1 MKVFRDSLLVFS
13 RAMRLNLRNPAW
25 VVVGMAQPV
34 LYLALFGPLL
44 EPMAGMPGMPPGN
57 SWQIFTPGLLMTL
70 GLFGAAFAGFGM
82 LAEFRTGVIERMRV
96 TPLSRFSLLFGR
108 VLRDVVTLLVQA
120 CLLLLVAILIF
131 GLDAPLDGLLLGLLL
146 VALLGTTMASLS
158 YGLALVLKSEEAF
171 APLLNSMMLPL
182 MLLSGILL
190 PMTMGPNWLQ
200 AASRVNPVSYIVDS
214 ARAAFRG
221 DFTDQTFLIG
231 AVLSLVLAAGAAIW
245 GSRVFSRET
254 A

>member
-1 MKVFRDSLLVFS
+1 MKVLQDSLLVFGRS
-13 RAMRLNLRNPAW
+13 IRLNLRNPAW
-25 VVVGMAQPV
+25 VAVGMAQPV
-34 LYLALFGPLL
+34 LYLTLFGPLL
-44 EPMAGMPGMPPGN
+44 EPMSGMRGMPPGD

-82 LAEFRTGVIERMRV
+82 LAEFREGVIERMRV

-108 VLRDVVTLLVQA
+108 VLRDVVVLLVQA
-120 CLLLLVAILIF
+120 VLLLLVATLVF
-131 GLDAPLDGLLLGLLL
+131 GLDAPFDGLLLGLLL
-146 VALLGTTMASLS
+146 VALLGITMASLS
-158 YGLALVLKSEEAF
+158 YGLALVLKSEEVF
-171 APLLNSMMLPL
+171 APLLNSLMLPL

-190 PMTMGPNWLQ
+190 PMTMGPDWLQ
-200 AASRVNPVSYIVDS
+200 AASRVNPVSHIVDS

-231 AVLSLVLAAGAAIW
+231 AGISVVLATLAAIW
-245 GSRVFSRET
+245 GTRVFRRET

>member
-1 MKVFRDSLLVFS
+1 MKVLQDSLLVFGRS
-13 RAMRLNLRNPAW
+13 IRLNLRNPAW
-25 VVVGMAQPV
+25 VAVGMAQPV
-34 LYLALFGPLL
+34 LYLTLFGPLL
-44 EPMAGMPGMPPGN
+44 EPMSGMRGMPPGD

-82 LAEFRTGVIERMRV
+82 LAEFREGVIERMRV

-108 VLRDVVTLLVQA
+108 VLRDVVVLLVQA
-120 CLLLLVAILIF
+120 VLLLLVATLVF
-131 GLDAPLDGLLLGLLL
+131 GLDAPFDGLLLGLLL
-146 VALLGTTMASLS
+146 VALLGITMASLS

-171 APLLNSMMLPL
+171 APLLNSLMLPL

-190 PMTMGPNWLQ
+190 PMTMGPDWLQ
-200 AASRVNPVSYIVDS
+200 AASRVNPVSHIVDS

-231 AVLSLVLAAGAAIW
+231 AGISVVLATLAAIW
-245 GSRVFSRET
+245 GTRVFRRET